1 MSIEEKEEE
10 GNEQVQEVERE
21 SEQSQPETGARPRT
35 KQTPPPPSNEEG
47 RKSKR
52 TVRLPAKL
60 RDPSVL
66 TKY

>member
-35 KQTPPPPSNEEG
+35 KQPLPPPNNEEG
-47 RKSKR
+47 CKSKVKVQRKSESPKE
-52 TVRLPAKL
+52 
-60 RDPSVL
+60 
-66 TKY
+66 

>member
-35 KQTPPPPSNEEG
+35 KQT
-47 RKSKR
+47 
-52 TVRLPAKL
+52 LPL
-60 RDPSVL
+60 L
-66 TKY
+66 TTKKDESPKEMHALPMQR